1 MIELDTKL
9 EYGAKI
15 RIVGI
20 GGGGSNAVNSMI
32 NKGLEGVEFCV
43 LNTDVQALEKSAAPI
58 KLQIGK
64 NLTRGLGAG
73 ADPEVGRKAVEED
86 HDEIA
91 NMIASC
97 DMVFVTAGMG
107 GGTGTG
113 GAASVAAI
121 AKAAGAL
128 VVGIV
133 TKPFQFEGK
142 RRSKQAEEGIEE
154 LRQNVDTLIVIPNQ
168 KLLALVE
175 NGTSFL
181 DGFSLANQVLY
192 NATRGISEL
201 ITRHGYINVD
211 FADVRTVMRE
221 MGDAIMGSGVGRG
234 EHRAAI
240 AAEQAISS
248 PLLEGVKIQ
257 GAQGVLVN
265 ITGGRSMSLL
275 EVSEATQIVHDAAG
289 DDANIIF
296 GAVLDDSMEEEIMVT
311 VIATGFN
318 TRPKYNGLTPRG
330 VGSITHDGLS
340 ARDPFDES
348 KPKPRV
354 ERILQPTM
362 DNTPMIEAMQPLRE
376 TSTMEIGEDSTPLP
390 KIERMFKPRGTLT
403 EKDGRETFERGTV
416 DLTARSEGSVRT
428 IGSPRPEEAH
438 HAGQISRLTPRTDN
452 RHVPSG
458 PRDLKDY
465 DQPAYLRRGISLPP
479 IADDRAAEDG
489 DAEPQLVGASAAQER
504 AAAPVKD
511 RDDRPAFLKRIMD

>member
-1 MIELDTKL
+1 MIELDTKQ

-43 LNTDVQALEKSAAPI
+43 LNTDVQALEKSSAPI

-86 HDEIA
+86 REEIA

-113 GAASVAAI
+113 GAATVAGI
-121 AKAAGAL
+121 AKDAGAL

-154 LRQNVDTLIVIPNQ
+154 LRRNVDTLIVIPNQ

-221 MGDAIMGSGVGRG
+221 MGDAIMGSGLGRG

-318 TRPKYNGLTPRG
+318 SKPKYSGGISPR
-330 VGSITHDGLS
+330 STMLP
-340 ARDPFDES
+340 ARDSSENG

-354 ERILQPTM
+354 ERILQPM
-362 DNTPMIEAMQPLRE
+362 EDAPMTDTMQPPRE
-376 TSTMEIGEDSTPLP
+376 NSMTEIGEEAMPLP
-390 KIERMFKPRGTLT
+390 KIERMYVPRGTLT
-403 EKDGRETFERGTV
+403 EKDGRETFER
-416 DLTARSEGSVRT
+416 ASMRSTSTDGPISPAERDGVR
-428 IGSPRPEEAH
+428 E
-438 HAGQISRLTPRTDN
+438 HAGQISRLTPRTDS

-479 IADDRAAEDG
+479 IEEGAE
-489 DAEPQLVGASAAQER
+489 EPELVGATAASAPER
-504 AAAPVKD
+504 NAAPAKD

>member
-1 MIELDTKL
+1 MIELDTKQ

-43 LNTDVQALEKSAAPI
+43 LNTDVQALEKSSAPI
-58 KLQIGK
+58 KMQIGK

-73 ADPEVGRKAVEED
+73 ADPSVGRKAVEED
-86 HDEIA
+86 QEEIRG
-91 NMIASC
+91 MIAGC

-113 GAASVAAI
+113 GAASVAGI

-221 MGDAIMGSGVGRG
+221 MGDAIMGSGLGRG

-296 GAVLDDSMEEEIMVT
+296 GAVLDESMEDEIMVT

-318 TRPKYNGLTPRG
+318 SRPKYNGNLNVRG
-330 VGSITHDGLS
+330 
-340 ARDPFDES
+340 AAFDNRNSEES
-348 KPKPRV
+348 SRPKPRV
-354 ERILQPTM
+354 ERILQPMT
-362 DNTPMIEAMQPLRE
+362 DDLEVE
-376 TSTMEIGEDSTPLP
+376 TSDLTVGAEEEPLPLP
-390 KIERMFKPRGTLT
+390 KIERMYKPRGTLT
-403 EKDGRETFERGTV
+403 EKESRSTNESRAFSERRILGNAEPREY
-416 DLTARSEGSVRT
+416 
-428 IGSPRPEEAH
+428 
-438 HAGQISRLTPRTDN
+438 HAGQISRLTPRTETQQ
-452 RHVPSG
+452 VPSG

-479 IADDRAAEDG
+479 IDE
-489 DAEPQLVGASAAQER
+489 EEEMQTVSAGNSQQEQ
-504 AAAPVKD
+504 APRD

>member
-1 MIELDTKL
+1 
-9 EYGAKI
+9 
-15 RIVGI
+15 
-20 GGGGSNAVNSMI
+20 
-32 NKGLEGVEFCV
+32 
-43 LNTDVQALEKSAAPI
+43 
-58 KLQIGK
+58 
-64 NLTRGLGAG
+64 LGAG
-73 ADPEVGRKAVEED
+73 ADPEIGRRAVEED
-86 HDEIA
+86 REEISR
-91 NMIASC
+91 MIAGC
-97 DMVFVTAGMG
+97 DMVFITAGMG

-113 GAASVAAI
+113 GAAMVAGI
-121 AKAAGAL
+121 AKSAGAL

-133 TKPFQFEGK
+133 TRPFQFEGK
-142 RRSKQAEEGIEE
+142 RRSKQADEGIEE
-154 LRQNVDTLIVIPNQ
+154 LRRNVDTLIVIPNQ

-175 NGTSFL
+175 NSTSFL

-234 EHRAAI
+234 EHRASI

-318 TRPKYNGLTPRG
+318 TRPKYNG
-330 VGSITHDGLS
+330 GLS
-340 ARDPFDES
+340 QNPGNLQLGNREIEGIS
-348 KPKPRV
+348 KPRV
-354 ERILQPTM
+354 ERITQPM
-362 DNTPMIEAMQPLRE
+362 DEPNFPTRQQPIRE
-376 TSTMEIGEDSTPLP
+376 TEMIAHDDDEDEMPMP
-390 KIERMFKPRGTLT
+390 KIERMYKPRGTLT
-403 EKDGRETFERGTV
+403 EKERRETFERGPM
-416 DLTARSEGSVRT
+416 DLAARSGGTVASANGASVT
-428 IGSPRPEEAH
+428 SSGTV
-438 HAGQISRLTPRTDN
+438 SRLTPKSDS

-458 PRDLKDY
+458 PRDLKDF

-479 IADDRAAEDG
+479 MDDRSSDEAMED
-489 DAEPQLVGASAAQER
+489 ELVPVMQESR
-504 AAAPVKD
+504 PTEMPEQKPV

>member
-1 MIELDTKL
+1 MIELDTKQ

-43 LNTDVQALEKSAAPI
+43 LNTDVQALEKSTAQI

-86 HDEIA
+86 REEISR
-91 NMIASC
+91 MIASC

-113 GAASVAAI
+113 GAATVAGI
-121 AKAAGAL
+121 AKDAGAL

-142 RRSKQAEEGIEE
+142 RRAKQAEDGIEE
-154 LRQNVDTLIVIPNQ
+154 LRRNVDTLIVIPNQ

-221 MGDAIMGSGVGRG
+221 MGDAIMGSGIGRG

-296 GAVLDDSMEEEIMVT
+296 GAVLDDSMDEEIMVT

-318 TRPKYNGLTPRG
+318 SKPKYNGGISPRG
-330 VGSITHDGLS
+330 AALP
-340 ARDPFDES
+340 ARDSLETRR
-348 KPKPRV
+348 PKPRV
-354 ERILQPTM
+354 ERILQPVEDVPVM
-362 DNTPMIEAMQPLRE
+362 EIPSRE
-376 TSTMEIGEDSTPLP
+376 NSMTEIGEEAMPLP
-390 KIERMFKPRGTLT
+390 KIERMYVPRGTLT
-403 EKDGRETFERGTV
+403 EKDGRETFER
-416 DLTARSEGSVRT
+416 ASMRSADGP
-428 IGSPRPEEAH
+428 ISPAERDGVKE
-438 HAGQISRLTPRTDN
+438 HAGQISRLTPRTDS
-452 RHVPSG
+452 RHIPSG

-479 IADDRAAEDG
+479 IDEGAE
-489 DAEPQLVGASAAQER
+489 EPELVGATATSTPER
-504 AAAPVKD
+504 NAAPAKD
-511 RDDRPAFLKRIMD
+511 RDDRPAFLKRIVD

>member
-1 MIELDTKL
+1 MIELDTKQ

-43 LNTDVQALEKSAAPI
+43 FNTDVQALEKSAAPI

-86 HDEIA
+86 RDEIA
-91 NMIASC
+91 GMIASS

-113 GAASVAAI
+113 GAATVAGI

-142 RRSKQAEEGIEE
+142 RRAKQAEEGIEE
-154 LRQNVDTLIVIPNQ
+154 LRRNVDTLIVIPNQ

-221 MGDAIMGSGVGRG
+221 MGDAIMGSGIGRG

-296 GAVLDDSMEEEIMVT
+296 GAVLDDAMEDEIMVT

-318 TRPKYNGLTPRG
+318 TRPKYSGQTRG
-330 VGSITHDGLS
+330 TGAFTRDS
-340 ARDPFDES
+340 ARDSVEDGRA
-348 KPKPRV
+348 KPRV
-354 ERILQPTM
+354 ERILQPVEETPSAYEGEGLM
-362 DNTPMIEAMQPLRE
+362 RGAIRTTGTPVDNNE
-376 TSTMEIGEDSTPLP
+376 EISLP
-390 KIERMFKPRGTLT
+390 KIERMYKARGTLT
-403 EKDGRETFERGTV
+403 EKDHRETFERGPV
-416 DLTARSEGSVRT
+416 DLPTRSGGS
-428 IGSPRPEEAH
+428 IA
-438 HAGQISRLTPRTDN
+438 RLTPKAETS
-452 RHVPSG
+452 HVPSG

-479 IADDRAAEDG
+479 IEESGDEMQAVAVTETTERKEAA
-489 DAEPQLVGASAAQER
+489 SR
-504 AAAPVKD
+504 D